1 MLLIRIGSIVSI
13 NSFKI
18 VKKVNTSPSKTKSV
32 KYSRHMYKVHINQS
46 TFKINV
52 EFQRKK
58 AKYSI
63 MKTCPKFVKGL

>member
-1 MLLIRIGSIVSI
+1 MYYDNRLN
-13 NSFKI
+13 NSFEI
-18 VKKVNTSPSKTKSV
+18 VKQVNPSPSNTKSV